1 MQIDPLAASRM
12 RWLSALSLKG
22 AMVLGMALGILL
34 PVLAV
39 GPVLALDTYQR
50 EIDARVTSL
59 LKQYGTMLAQSMST
73 PIWHVDLP
81 TAESFVNSLMSN
93 PDVIRVRVEDAALGP
108 FIVAEKPI
116 PPGGELVQEVRPVL
130 REGATIGRVT
140 IDMTTTFVQQQ
151 FMGKL
156 VTATVALVLQVLIS
170 FALLFLLFERRLM
183 RPLRQLLG
191 DAKRLSSGELT
202 EPVAVLRHDEM
213 GALAQGLDTMRENL
227 NEQISHVRELN
238 ATLEQRVSDRTQS
251 LNTANQELVSAM
263 AALKTAHDEIQRSE
277 RLAALGA
284 LVAGVAH
291 ELNTPIG
298 NCVTVASTLQDIS
311 RQFAQ
316 ASATGLTRSALASFV
331 DNTQDASELLTR
343 NLGVA
348 VDLIRSFKQV
358 AVDRTRAQRRAFQ
371 LDAVVAETLLILSPS
386 FKRSA
391 HQFDVDVPS
400 GIAMTS
406 YPGQLGQ
413 ILTNLVNNAVL
424 HGYGDHGQGVIHI
437 SARLLSDAAVELVV
451 ADDGAG
457 VPEANVQRIFDP
469 FFTTRLGQGGSGLGL
484 NIVYNL
490 MKDVLGGTVRV
501 QSTLGVGTRF
511 VLVMP
516 LVAPHSLDAGE
527 D

>member
-1 MQIDPLAASRM
+1 M

-22 AMVLGMALGILL
+22 AIVLGMALGILL

-39 GPVLALDTYQR
+39 GPVLAVDTYQR
-50 EIDARVTSL
+50 EIDARITNL

-93 PDVIRVRVEDAALGP
+93 PDVIRVQVEDAALGP
-108 FIVAEKPI
+108 FIVAEKPT
-116 PPGGELVQEVRPVL
+116 PPGGKLVQEVRPVL
-130 REGATIGRVT
+130 RDGATIGRVT
-140 IDMTTTFVQQQ
+140 IYMTTTFVQQQ

-156 VTATVALVLQVLIS
+156 VTAAAALLLQVLIS
-170 FALLFLLFERRLM
+170 FGLLFLLFEHRLM

-202 EPVAVLRHDEM
+202 KPVTAMRRDEI

-227 NEQISHVRELN
+227 NEQISHVRDLN
-238 ATLEQRVSDRTQS
+238 ATLEDRVIERTHS
-251 LNTANQELVSAM
+251 LNTANQELMGAM
-263 AALKTAHDEIQRSE
+263 AALKSAHDEIQRSE

-311 RQFAQ
+311 AEFAK
-316 ASATGLTRSALASFV
+316 ASATGITRSALASFV
-331 DNTQDASELLTR
+331 NDTQQASELLTR

-358 AVDRTRAQRRAFQ
+358 AVDRTRAQRREFQ
-371 LDAVVAETLLILSPS
+371 LDAMVHETLLILSPS
-386 FKRSA
+386 LKRST
-391 HQFDVDVPS
+391 HHIEVDVPA

-413 ILTNLVNNAVL
+413 VLTNLINNAVL
-424 HGYGDHGQGVIHI
+424 HGYAGRDRGVIRI
-437 SARLLSDAAVELVV
+437 SARLLSDAMVELVV
-451 ADDGAG
+451 ADDGVG
-457 VPEANVQRIFDP
+457 VPEANLQRIFDP

-490 MKDVLGGTVRV
+490 MKDVLGGSV
-501 QSTLGVGTRF
+501 QVHSTLGVGTRF
-511 VLVMP
+511 VLLTP
-516 LVAPHSLDAGE
+516 RVAPDSLDSDE